1 MPLKMLKKSE
11 EAELGKLIREGSQSE
26 KETAKKKLS
35 EAADKC
41 RDKITSLQS
50 ELEETEKNIE
60 ETTSELLQ
68 KEAQLKKAEYSPS
81 LQKLDDAALSKL
93 SARQAELLAAHILSG
108 KINALLEE
116 DNVDTSNNE

>member
-1 MPLKMLKKSE
+1 MDKQEINALKKDIQ
-11 EAELGKLIREGSQSE
+11 KL
-26 KETAKKKLS
+26 KTAKKKLS